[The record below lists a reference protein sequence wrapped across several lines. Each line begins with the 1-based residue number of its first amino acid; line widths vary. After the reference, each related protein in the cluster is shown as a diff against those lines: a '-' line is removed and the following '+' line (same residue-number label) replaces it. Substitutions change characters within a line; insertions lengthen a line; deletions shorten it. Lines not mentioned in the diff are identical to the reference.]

1 LHTLIQPL
9 LYLVGMAEFS
19 RQEYLVS
26 RNRGR
31 SHGFTDFF
39 FVEIPLSA
47 IYVPVSGFE
56 SG

>member
-1 LHTLIQPL
+1 
-9 LYLVGMAEFS
+9 MAEFS
-19 RQEYLVS
+19 RQENLVS
-26 RNRGR
+26 RDRGR
-31 SHGFTDFF
+31 SHGFTDLF